1 MRSGGE
7 TVELTLTDDEARALR
22 ALLQDYLPGL
32 RFEVART
39 HGAELRHVLV
49 ERQTLCERLVDRL
62 TPAANKH

>member
-1 MRSGGE
+1 MWIGGKN
-7 TVELTLTDDEARALR
+7 VELTLTDDEARALR

-49 ERQTLCERLVDRL
+49 ERETLCERLVDQL
-62 TPAANKH
+62 TPATNKP